1 MQKDRGFRII
11 AVVALVFAVAGL
23 TIAYANYSTNL
34 VIQGNGGANG
44 NVGTVASS
52 WDVHFEYLNSTD
64 GAITTEKNSVALT
77 GYAEDAGTATI
88 AANTTTISG
97 IDFTLKAGG
106 DSAAYKFLVANDGDI
121 KAKISAVTGGKLTCT
136 STVEAEAQ
144 AVCDKLSKTLTY
156 TDGGAAVAV
165 NDELVN
171 STSKGM
177 TLKFDLA
184 SDFSTQLTAD
194 VDVSMSDITITY
206 AQK

>member
-34 VIQGNGGANG
+34 VIQGNDGNG

-64 GAITTEKNSVALT
+64 GGITTEKNSVALI

-88 AANTTTISG
+88 AAATTISG

-121 KAKISAVTGGKLTCT
+121 NAKISAVTGGVLTCT

-144 AVCDKLSKTLTY
+144 AVCAKLSKTLTY
-156 TDGGAAVAV
+156 TDGGSTVAI
-165 NDELVN
+165 NDELAN

-194 VDVSMSDITITY
+194 VDVRMSDITITY
-206 AQK
+206 AQD

>member
-34 VIQGNGGANG
+34 VIQGNNGANG

-64 GAITTEKNSVALT
+64 SAITTDNNSVVLT

-121 KAKISAVTGGKLTCT
+121 NAKISAVTGGKLTCT
-136 STVEAEAQ
+136 STVNAEAEA
-144 AVCDKLSKTLTY
+144 VCAKLSKTLTY
-156 TDGGAAVAV
+156 TDGGAAVDV
-165 NDELVN
+165 NDELAN